1 MNILNIINYCRNFCE
16 MFVNQTMLILAH
28 TAQIMATLSAKA
40 ISGVPENNS
49 IQINVTTTT
58 LSPEEEE
65 NVFDFD
71 DSK

>member
-1 MNILNIINYCRNFCE
+1 

-28 TAQIMATLSAKA
+28 TAQIMAALSAKT

-58 LSPEEEE
+58 LSPEEKE
-65 NVFDFD
+65 NIFDFD